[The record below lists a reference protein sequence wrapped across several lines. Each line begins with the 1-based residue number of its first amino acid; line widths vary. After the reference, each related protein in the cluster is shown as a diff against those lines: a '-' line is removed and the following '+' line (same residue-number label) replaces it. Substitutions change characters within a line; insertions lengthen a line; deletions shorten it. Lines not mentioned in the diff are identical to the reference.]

1 MDAMTFGKRAVP
13 PKLPEPD
20 DGSCP
25 HCRGVGAVRGR
36 GQRKVCVP
44 CSGTGLKPKPAVID
58 APPTAVEATAAEAT
72 AGEAA
77 AAVET

>member
-1 MDAMTFGKRAVP
+1 MTFGKRAVP

-44 CSGTGLKPKPAVID
+44 CKGTGLRPIID
-58 APPTAVEATAAEAT
+58 APATAADAT
-72 AGEAA
+72 AGEVLAGERTAA
-77 AAVET
+77 ADS

>member
-1 MDAMTFGKRAVP
+1 MTFGKRAVP

-44 CSGTGLKPKPAVID
+44 CNGTGLKPKPATLVD
-58 APPTAVEATAAEAT
+58 APPTAAEAAEPT

-77 AAVET
+77 AAET